1 MKPLTVVRT
10 VDFRTVDFR
19 TADFRT
25 AVASVVVVHTVVA
38 AESSVVVAANNS
50 GYWFVAGTLLKH
62 MWVDSWKGKG
72 LAYCALKSCSAWV
85 VEQPLVEG
93 MDSVAETQIVVAVIA
108 DEGLV
113 VASSM
118 IGQWLVATDE

>member
-1 MKPLTVVRT
+1 M
-10 VDFRTVDFR
+10 
-19 TADFRT
+19 
-25 AVASVVVVHTVVA
+25 
-38 AESSVVVAANNS
+38 
-50 GYWFVAGTLLKH
+50 
-62 MWVDSWKGKG
+62 
-72 LAYCALKSCSAWV
+72 